1 MPQRCVYHLI
11 LISPPLR
18 PAPRSA
24 SSFRGTEEDARAEE
38 SSSLAP
44 ALKSGGNIAAAQ
56 QVSSKAVTLATICEL
71 GVTTICRAYA
81 ATFPDSLLRA
91 SVRRMEFPA

>member
-1 MPQRCVYHLI
+1 MHHLI
-11 LISPPLR
+11 LILPPLR

-24 SSFRGTEEDARAEE
+24 SSFPGTEEDARADAAA
-38 SSSLAP
+38 SLAL

-56 QVSSKAVTLATICEL
+56 QVSSKAVTLPTICEL